1 MSIIQHKSKRK
12 PTSGLRKKQRKKKKR
27 DFGSDFIPIKIGD
40 RRKKTIEG
48 LANFKKQRLLQ
59 TDKANVFDKST
70 GKAQLTKILDVKEN
84 TANPHFVRMGIITKG
99 AVIETELGLAKVISR
114 PGQDGVVNAIKVETG
129 KK

>member
-1 MSIIQHKSKRK
+1 MVITQHKSKRK

-27 DFGSDFIPIKIGD
+27 DFGSDFVPIKIGD
-40 RRKKTIEG
+40 QRKKIIEG

-70 GKAQLTKILDVKEN
+70 GKSQLTKILDVKEN
-84 TANPHFVRMGIITKG
+84 IANPHFVRMGIITKG

-114 PGQDGVVNAIKVETG
+114 PGQHGVVNAILL

>member
-1 MSIIQHKSKRK
+1 MAITQRKSNRK
-12 PTSGLRKKQRKKKKR
+12 ASSGLRKKQRKKKKR

-40 RRKKTIEG
+40 QRKKVIEG
-48 LANFKKQRLLQ
+48 LAFSKKQRLLEA
-59 TDKANVFDKST
+59 DKANVFDKST

-99 AVIETELGLAKVISR
+99 AVIETELGLARVISR
-114 PGQDGVVNAIKVETG
+114 PGQDGVVNAIKIE